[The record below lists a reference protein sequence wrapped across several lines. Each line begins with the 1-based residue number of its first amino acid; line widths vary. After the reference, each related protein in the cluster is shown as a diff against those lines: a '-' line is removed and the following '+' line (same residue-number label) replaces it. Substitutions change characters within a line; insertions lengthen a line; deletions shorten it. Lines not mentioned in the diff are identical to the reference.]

1 MIRWDGVKRDFD
13 GWNQDQTLRS
23 SMRHSTVWVYQQF
36 AREIGEVREK
46 EYLTR
51 IQYGN
56 ADPSGGVDRFWLD
69 GALRISAMEQ
79 VDFLRKL
86 YRNELPFKVEHQRL
100 VKDIM
105 IVEAGR
111 DWILRAKTGW
121 QARVDRRSAG
131 GSAGSRRRPGRS
143 SSR

>member
-1 MIRWDGVKRDFD
+1 
-13 GWNQDQTLRS
+13 
-23 SMRHSTVWVYQQF
+23 MRHSTVWVYQQF

-111 DWILRAKTGW
+111 D
-121 QARVDRRSAG
+121 
-131 GSAGSRRRPGRS
+131 
-143 SSR
+143 

>member
-1 MIRWDGVKRDFD
+1 MDGVKRDFD

-56 ADPSGGVDRFWLD
+56 ADLSGGVDRFWLD

-79 VDFLRKL
+79 VDFLE
-86 YRNELPFKVEHQRL
+86 NCIETSF
-100 VKDIM
+100 
-105 IVEAGR
+105 
-111 DWILRAKTGW
+111 
-121 QARVDRRSAG
+121 RS
-131 GSAGSRRRPGRS
+131 RS
-143 SSR
+143 SISVWSRIS